1 MIILSFSV
9 TKNIDLGPER
19 NVSINVSYRG
29 RLKLKGGRMIMDTE
43 IVNIKSYAN
52 FYNAHQPKLAF
63 SPFQ

>member
-43 IVNIKSYAN
+43 IVNVKSYAN
-52 FYNAHQPKLAF
+52 FYNAHQT
-63 SPFQ
+63 